1 MGTTEIVL
9 KRLVMRNFKGASERV
24 TDFGYPITTISGRNG
39 LGKSRHADA
48 FAWCLTGKDTQDRK
62 DYEIKTHSKDG
73 LTLPK
78 ADASVE
84 LLFLVNGKEM
94 KFKRVLVERWETPKG
109 QADEVFKGNK
119 TECYIDDVPMPVK
132 EFELRVAG
140 IITPEMLKL
149 VTNPYYFAEIMPWK
163 DRRDI
168 LLSLVSV
175 ENEEVAKDDAELQKL
190 LEQMS
195 GKSEEDFKRWLAMQI
210 KAVKDKPAENEIR
223 IRQIQEDMPQS
234 EDWNDLQKQIFEAEQ
249 TLEDKQIR
257 LNRLGEDNSHLVARK
272 YELLG
277 EIAKLQEAKREVV
290 RKAEMAAGAEY
301 AERMTDWNAQDYRK
315 KSAEET
321 IKHTHTLIDTNKE
334 NIERAQATID
344 TAVRE
349 KTELAER
356 YDAVKTGYGNC
367 PTCGGAMTEEL
378 AAKTL
383 PTILQQ
389 IDDANAV
396 IDKAQSMIDHFNSSN
411 IDLLHN
417 IAEAEQTIAE
427 IGELVKPEKRDVSAE
442 NIPEVQTI
450 AEDIKRAQEAL
461 DGLTK
466 GLDESEADKCKE
478 EIIAIKQTIS
488 SLQLR
493 LANRKRINELQ
504 QRISELQAESRS
516 CAEERARLER
526 MQYNFMQLQIRKADL
541 LTERIDGLFGLVKFK
556 MFDYTIEG
564 NPVETCVPMIGGV
577 PYPSAN
583 SAAKLNAGLDII
595 NTLSK
600 HYGYTAPIWIDNAES
615 VNKIL
620 PTDAQQIRLV
630 VSDEPTLNV
639 R

>member
-1 MGTTEIVL
+1 MGTEIVL

-62 DYEIKTHSKDG
+62 DYEIKTHSADG

-94 KFKRVLVERWETPKG
+94 KFKRALVERWETPKG

-249 TLEDKQIR
+249 SLDDKQIR
-257 LNRLGEDNSHLVARK
+257 LNRLGEDNSRLVARK
-272 YELLG
+272 YELQG
-277 EIAKLQEAKREVV
+277 EIAKLQEAKREVI
-290 RKAEMAAGAEY
+290 RKAEMEAGAEY
-301 AERMTDWNAQDYRK
+301 AERMTDWNANDYRRR
-315 KSAEET
+315 SAEQT
-321 IKHTHTLIDTNKE
+321 INSNREHTEDAKKRI
-334 NIERAQATID
+334 A
-344 TAVRE
+344 
-349 KTELAER
+349 ELEDIISKAAKDKMEVAER
-356 YDAVKTGYGNC
+356 YDAVKAGYGVC

-383 PTILQQ
+383 PNLLEKINVLNVAIEKAT
-389 IDDANAV
+389 AN
-396 IDKAQSMIDHFNSSN
+396 KE
-411 IDLLHN
+411 LY
-417 IAEAEQTIAE
+417 AEQILHYEQESQKAE
-427 IGELVKPEKRDVSAE
+427 TTLAEVSKAEKPEKRTVSAE
-442 NIPEVQTI
+442 NLAEVQTI
-450 AEDIKRAQEAL
+450 EQDIKRAQTAL
-461 DGLTK
+461 DGLTADF
-466 GLDESEADKCKE
+466 DEGEVEKFKAEIASIKE
-478 EIIAIKQTIS
+478 TIS

-600 HYGYTAPIWIDNAES
+600 HYGFTAPIWIDNAES

>member
-1 MGTTEIVL
+1 M

-24 TDFGYPITTISGRNG
+24 TDFSYPITTISGRNG

-62 DYEIKTHSKDG
+62 DYEIKTHSADG
-73 LTLPK
+73 QTLPK

-94 KFKRVLVERWETPKG
+94 KFKRALVERWETPKG
-109 QADEVFKGNK
+109 QAEEVFKGNK

-132 EFELRVAG
+132 EFELRVAEV
-140 IITPEMLKL
+140 ITPEMLKL

-168 LLSLVSV
+168 LLSLVNV
-175 ENEEVAKDDAELQKL
+175 ENEEVAKGDAELQKL

-234 EDWNDLQKQIFEAEQ
+234 EDWNDLQKQIHEAEQ
-249 TLEDKQIR
+249 SLDDKQIR
-257 LNRLGEDNSHLVARK
+257 LNRLGEDNSQVVARK
-272 YELLG
+272 YELQG
-277 EIAKLQEAKREVV
+277 EINKLQEAKREII
-290 RKAEMAAGAEY
+290 RKAEMEAGAEY
-301 AERMTDWNAQDYRK
+301 AERMTDWNANDYRRR
-315 KSAEET
+315 SAEE
-321 IKHTHTLIDTNKE
+321 IINSSR
-334 NIERAQATID
+334 ERTEDAKKRIAELEDIIAK
-344 TAVRE
+344 AVKDKME
-349 KTELAER
+349 VAER
-356 YDAVKTGYGNC
+356 YDAVKAGYGVC

-378 AAKTL
+378 EAKTL
-383 PTILQQ
+383 PNLLEKINVLNVTIEKATANKELYAEHILQYEQ
-389 IDDANAV
+389 ESQKAETTLAEVSNA
-396 IDKAQSMIDHFNSSN
+396 
-411 IDLLHN
+411 
-417 IAEAEQTIAE
+417 E
-427 IGELVKPEKRDVSAE
+427 KPEKRVVSAE
-442 NIPEVQTI
+442 NLAEVQTI
-450 AEDIKRAQEAL
+450 EQDIKRAQTAL
-461 DGLTK
+461 DGLTADF
-466 GLDESEADKCKE
+466 DEQEVERVKAEMAS
-478 EIIAIKQTIS
+478 IKYTIS
-488 SLQLR
+488 NLQLR
-493 LANRKRINELQ
+493 LANRKRISELQ

-526 MQYNFMQLQIRKADL
+526 MQYNFMQLQIKKADL
-541 LTERIDGLFGLVKFK
+541 LTERIDELFAVVKFK

-630 VSDEPTLNV
+630 VNDEPTLTV

>member
-1 MGTTEIVL
+1 M

-24 TDFGYPITTISGRNG
+24 TDFSYPITTISGRNG

-62 DYEIKTHSKDG
+62 DYEIKTHSADG
-73 LTLPK
+73 QTLPK
-78 ADASVE
+78 ADACVE

-94 KFKRVLVERWETPKG
+94 KFRRALVERWETPKG
-109 QADEVFKGNK
+109 QAEEVFKGNK

-132 EFELRVAG
+132 EFELRVAEV
-140 IITPEMLKL
+140 ISPEMLKL

-168 LLSLVSV
+168 LLSLVNV
-175 ENEEVAKDDAELQKL
+175 ENEEVAKGDAELQKL

-234 EDWNDLQKQIFEAEQ
+234 EDWNDLQKQIHEAEQ
-249 TLEDKQIR
+249 SLDDKQIR
-257 LNRLGEDNSHLVARK
+257 LNRLGEDNSQVVARK
-272 YELLG
+272 YELQG
-277 EIAKLQEAKREVV
+277 EINKLQEAKREII
-290 RKAEMAAGAEY
+290 RKAEMEAGAEY
-301 AERMTDWNAQDYRK
+301 AERMTDWNANDYRRR
-315 KSAEET
+315 SAEE
-321 IKHTHTLIDTNKE
+321 IINSSR
-334 NIERAQATID
+334 ERTEDAKKRIAELEDIIAK
-344 TAVRE
+344 AVKDKME
-349 KTELAER
+349 VAER
-356 YDAVKTGYGNC
+356 YDAVKAGYGVC

-378 AAKTL
+378 EAKTL
-383 PTILQQ
+383 PNLLEKINVLNVTIEKATANKELYAEHILQYEQ
-389 IDDANAV
+389 ESQKAETTLAEVSNA
-396 IDKAQSMIDHFNSSN
+396 
-411 IDLLHN
+411 
-417 IAEAEQTIAE
+417 E
-427 IGELVKPEKRDVSAE
+427 KPEKRVVSAE
-442 NIPEVQTI
+442 NLAEVQTI
-450 AEDIKRAQEAL
+450 EQDIKRAQTAL
-461 DGLTK
+461 DGLTADF
-466 GLDESEADKCKE
+466 DEQEVERVKAEMAS
-478 EIIAIKQTIS
+478 IKYTIS
-488 SLQLR
+488 NLQLR
-493 LANRKRINELQ
+493 LANRKRISELQ

-526 MQYNFMQLQIRKADL
+526 MQYNFMQLQIKKADL
-541 LTERIDGLFGLVKFK
+541 LTERIDELFAVVKFK

-630 VSDEPTLNV
+630 VNDEPTLTV